1 MTTMT
6 VPGAMPDSPLN
17 ATLGA
22 TLDLLK
28 SGWHSLIDSRRPQ
41 ALANPV
47 TELRIDVM
55 QPLIDGEL
63 EAIYDCI
70 YQPGSKLHGLQRRP
84 LHDPQFCLH
93 WREADGEWYAYVED
107 LARRRLAG
115 LAVFNRLVEVDRRT
129 DRQVRSP
136 HSRFAPHYQ
145 RRGLASAVYRGVLD
159 AGTCLLSGA
168 RQSPGAHGLWN
179 HLARSYESHYVG
191 IAESKRLHYLGREV
205 PQACVLDRLA
215 TRRLLLG
222 RDRPLQDFARQV
234 KMELPPGQP

>member
-1 MTTMT
+1 MTTAMA
-6 VPGAMPDSPLN
+6 VSGGMPGSASLS
-17 ATLGA
+17 TS
-22 TLDLLK
+22 LDWLK
-28 SGWHSLIDSRRPQ
+28 AGWHSLIGSRRPQ

-63 EAIYDCI
+63 EAIYDGL
-70 YQPGSKLHGLQRRP
+70 YQPGSRLHGLQRRP

-107 LARRRLAG
+107 LPRRRLAG
-115 LAVFNRLVEVDRRT
+115 LAVFNRLVEVDKRT
-129 DRQVRSP
+129 DRHVRSP

-191 IAESKRLHYLGREV
+191 IAETKRLRHLGREV

-222 RDRPLQDFARQV
+222 RNRPLQDFARMV

>member
-1 MTTMT
+1 MTTTMAI
-6 VPGAMPDSPLN
+6 PGGMPGNTS
-17 ATLGA
+17 
-22 TLDLLK
+22 LDFLQT
-28 SGWHSLIDSRRPQ
+28 GWRALVASRARWCRP
-41 ALANPV
+41 ANPV

-55 QPLIDGEL
+55 QPLVDGEL

-70 YQPGSKLHGLQRRP
+70 CQPGSKLHGLQRRP
-84 LHDPQFCLH
+84 LHDPRFCLH

-136 HSRFAPHYQ
+136 HSRFAPQYQ
-145 RRGLASAVYRGVLD
+145 RRGLASAVYRSVLD

-191 IAESKRLHYLGREV
+191 ISETKRLQHLGRDV
-205 PQACVLDRLA
+205 PQAGVLDRLA

-222 RDRPLQDFARQV
+222 RGRPLQDFARMV
-234 KMELPPGQP
+234 GMELPPASP